1 MIKLTTLLHEIET
14 EQKCPVATQNNAVND
29 KHRQIAVEQHN
40 YGPRNPNNANLKFW
54 RQQVATWNLETME
67 QAKERRCHSCAA
79 FNITAKLIACIEK
92 SMSKPEPE
100 PIPEPEIQE
109 QEIEN
114 TDLSAAQPNQP
125 DPEETEPEEPE
136 TEDAWDAIDA
146 GKYGYC
152 MIHKFKAT
160 GSRTC
165 NQWKPGGPVKD

>member
-92 SMSKPEPE
+92 YMPEPE
-100 PIPEPEIQE
+100 PMPAPEIQE
-109 QEIEN
+109 QDIEN
-114 TDLSAAQPNQP
+114 TDVTATQPEQP
-125 DPEETEPEEPE
+125 EPEEPE

-152 MIHKFKAT
+152 MVHKFKAT